1 MYTYERSVETLL
13 STGAWIL
20 ILIIAAILVAVG
32 GFFIARKYMVNYFEE
47 NPPISDDMI
56 RSMMMSM
63 GQKPSEKRVRQ
74 IAQSMKKSNKKSK

>member
-1 MYTYERSVETLL
+1 ML

-20 ILIIAAILVAVG
+20 IVIIAAILGAVG

-74 IAQSMKKSNKKSK
+74 ITQSMKKSSKKSK

>member
-1 MYTYERSVETLL
+1 ML

-20 ILIIAAILVAVG
+20 IVIIAAILGAVG

-74 IAQSMKKSNKKSK
+74 ITQSMKKSNKKS

>member
-1 MYTYERSVETLL
+1 ML

-20 ILIIAAILVAVG
+20 IVIIAAILGAVG

-74 IAQSMKKSNKKSK
+74 ITQSMKKSNKKSK

>member
-1 MYTYERSVETLL
+1 ML

-20 ILIIAAILVAVG
+20 IVIIVAILGAVG

-74 IAQSMKKSNKKSK
+74 ITQSMKKSNKKSK

>member
-1 MYTYERSVETLL
+1 ML

-20 ILIIAAILVAVG
+20 IVIIAAILGAVG

-74 IAQSMKKSNKKSK
+74 STQSMKKSNKKSK

>member
-1 MYTYERSVETLL
+1 ML

-20 ILIIAAILVAVG
+20 IVIIAAILGAVG

>member
-1 MYTYERSVETLL
+1 ML

-20 ILIIAAILVAVG
+20 IVIIAAILGAVG

-74 IAQSMKKSNKKSK
+74 IAQSMKKSNKKI

>member
-1 MYTYERSVETLL
+1 ML

-20 ILIIAAILVAVG
+20 IVIIAAILGALG

>member
-1 MYTYERSVETLL
+1 ML

-20 ILIIAAILVAVG
+20 IVIIAAILGAVG

-74 IAQSMKKSNKKSK
+74 ITQSMRKSNKKSK

>member
-1 MYTYERSVETLL
+1 ML

-20 ILIIAAILVAVG
+20 IVIIAAILGAVG

-74 IAQSMKKSNKKSK
+74 ITQSMKKSNKKTK

>member
-1 MYTYERSVETLL
+1 ML

-20 ILIIAAILVAVG
+20 IVISAAILGAVG

-74 IAQSMKKSNKKSK
+74 ITQSMKKSNKKSK

>member
-1 MYTYERSVETLL
+1 ML

-20 ILIIAAILVAVG
+20 IVIIAAILGAVG

-74 IAQSMKKSNKKSK
+74 ITQSMKKSNKKV

>member
-1 MYTYERSVETLL
+1 ML

-20 ILIIAAILVAVG
+20 IVIIAAILGAVG
-32 GFFIARKYMVNYFEE
+32 GFFIARKYMLNYFEE

-74 IAQSMKKSNKKSK
+74 ITQSMKKSNKKSK

>member
-1 MYTYERSVETLL
+1 ML

-20 ILIIAAILVAVG
+20 IVIIAAILGAVG

-74 IAQSMKKSNKKSK
+74 ITQSMKNSNKKSK

>member
-1 MYTYERSVETLL
+1 
-13 STGAWIL
+13 
-20 ILIIAAILVAVG
+20 
-32 GFFIARKYMVNYFEE
+32 MVNYFEE

-74 IAQSMKKSNKKSK
+74 ITQSMKKSNKKSK

>member
-1 MYTYERSVETLL
+1 ML
-13 STGAWIL
+13 STGAQIL
-20 ILIIAAILVAVG
+20 IVIIAAILGAVG

-74 IAQSMKKSNKKSK
+74 ITQSMKKSNKKSK